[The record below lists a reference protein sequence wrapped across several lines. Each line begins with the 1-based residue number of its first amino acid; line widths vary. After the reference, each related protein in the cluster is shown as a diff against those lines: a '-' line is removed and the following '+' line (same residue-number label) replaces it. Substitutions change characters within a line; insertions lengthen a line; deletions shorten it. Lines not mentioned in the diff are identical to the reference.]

1 MAIALFIR
9 HKNMSSLTSS
19 LLGRNRKPVQEFTG
33 VDGVPTVDGG
43 GGAANLNLKPKP
55 QLRPKN
61 PADKKKLKE
70 DDGSII
76 PDDAE
81 EVASTGA
88 SPVPTEIGAA
98 ETGLTGQPG
107 EKEGGPET
115 NPNLLSTAL
124 ALVAPDCTPG
134 WDRMLSPTLLPK
146 SEKKSVPTE
155 EQPAPAQPSQAP
167 TNGPASAMD
176 AIKLSRPGSG
186 RSDQSLESQARSVA
200 ASVVQEDVSPS
211 TPIPMGEAA
220 LMGQG
225 KPMPEPVQSNTSA
238 STLKRFNFAP
248 GK

>member
-1 MAIALFIR
+1 
-9 HKNMSSLTSS
+9 MSSLTSS

-55 QLRPKN
+55 QLRPRN

-70 DDGSII
+70 DDGTII

-107 EKEGGPET
+107 EREGGTET
-115 NPNLLSTAL
+115 NPNLLAASL

-134 WDRMLSPTLLPK
+134 WDRMLSPSQLPK
-146 SEKKSVPTE
+146 SDKKPNPVAQA
-155 EQPAPAQPSQAP
+155 EQPAQPS
-167 TNGPASAMD
+167 NGPASAMD
-176 AIKLSRPGSG
+176 AIKLSRPGAG
-186 RSDQSLESQARSVA
+186 KTDQGLESQARSIA
-200 ASVVQEDVSPS
+200 ASVVQEDVTPS

-238 STLKRFNFAP
+238 STLKRFNFA